1 MCIDTIPSSFKEE
14 QKPQSASETLFLN
27 AFFFSFFVS
36 ALLLKKKNRKS
47 EETKKKKKKPLQQVC
62 NVKVQAYVR
71 ASRNVFVLCC
81 VAHIRQTSK
90 QKNKNTSRC
99 ALTPNIRKH

>member
-36 ALLLKKKNRKS
+36 ALLLKKKTERVKRRR
-47 EETKKKKKKPLQQVC
+47 KKKAVTASLQ
-62 NVKVQAYVR
+62 R
-71 ASRNVFVLCC
+71 EGAS
-81 VAHIRQTSK
+81 IRT
-90 QKNKNTSRC
+90 R
-99 ALTPNIRKH
+99 